1 MCTPVIVT
9 TSQMK
14 GPSSQLGRHATAEA
28 SGVTLEPAS
37 LIELP
42 KPHAGAVCSDARHC
56 VPNVLRK
63 LLAFHASFPLY
74 CERLM
79 RSATAMAPP
88 RCTQFSTELTPIF
101 CVEMVHL
108 QLQYVRNE

>member
-1 MCTPVIVT
+1 MHEVSIF
-9 TSQMK
+9 
-14 GPSSQLGRHATAEA
+14 
-28 SGVTLEPAS
+28 TLEPAS

-42 KPHAGAVCSDARHC
+42 KPHAGAVCSDAKHC

-79 RSATAMAPP
+79 RSATAMAPS
-88 RCTQFSTELTPIF
+88 RCFQLSTEVTD
-101 CVEMVHL
+101 
-108 QLQYVRNE
+108 QLQRRDGTPAAAIRYGE